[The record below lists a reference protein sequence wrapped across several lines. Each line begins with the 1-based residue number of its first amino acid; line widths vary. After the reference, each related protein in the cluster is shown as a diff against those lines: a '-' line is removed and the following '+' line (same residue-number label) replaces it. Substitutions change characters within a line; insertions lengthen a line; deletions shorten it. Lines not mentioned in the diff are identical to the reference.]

1 MFWKKFG
8 QAQSANKLFN
18 QASDHWRR
26 RQQFLLQKD
35 EAGAEQACLEVIRLC
50 QLSIQSDEKMGDAY
64 VLLSNALSVAASHTS
79 GPLDPERYKFLQSR
93 AAAVI
98 HFWYSL
104 PHRDYP
110 ITKNTSHGERLWR
123 ILVDEVRRDMSLP
136 SDNATIAVME
146 SYRDNLAAE
155 TILPDSFEKIKTM
168 IVRTTETLKVE
179 QPKEWEPLEE
189 VSLSPETWHFLV
201 EAARKNVGAKSRTMQ
216 KMQDMQD
223 TSSRIEAISAKLQN
237 LQDFERDSPRIFEA
251 STELLE
257 RIRQAHADNDLRE
270 AIGWIAW
277 LHILQTYSQS
287 ITPDNSNTDKKWEVL
302 SRLLTATMSKARQ
315 EKDYDTLLLVVGFYE
330 WYGLSELGDELLRFM
345 YDEIGKPEV
354 LKRLAGIEQQP
365 LMQVESLLVN
375 RLHRHLGNQS

>member
-79 GPLDPERYKFLQSR
+79 GPSDPERYEFLQSR

-110 ITKNTSHGERLWR
+110 ITKNTAHGERLWR
-123 ILVDEVRRDMSLP
+123 ILVDEVRRDKSLP

-155 TILPDSFEKIKTM
+155 TILPDSFDKIKAI
-168 IVRTTETLKVE
+168 IVRNRGTRTE
-179 QPKEWEPLEE
+179 QPKKWQPLEE
-189 VSLSPETWHFLV
+189 VSLPLETFEFL
-201 EAARKNVGAKSRTMQ
+201 AKILRKVVQAKS
-216 KMQDMQD
+216 
-223 TSSRIEAISAKLQN
+223 S
-237 LQDFERDSPRIFEA
+237 
-251 STELLE
+251 
-257 RIRQAHADNDLRE
+257 
-270 AIGWIAW
+270 
-277 LHILQTYSQS
+277 
-287 ITPDNSNTDKKWEVL
+287 
-302 SRLLTATMSKARQ
+302 
-315 EKDYDTLLLVVGFYE
+315 
-330 WYGLSELGDELLRFM
+330 
-345 YDEIGKPEV
+345 
-354 LKRLAGIEQQP
+354 
-365 LMQVESLLVN
+365 
-375 RLHRHLGNQS
+375 